1 MKGMLLSVVWRNVR
15 DEWRMEMHEKSKLS
29 MMKWITK
36 CEVKSSSAFLK
47 LKAKRRMMLKLRD
60 GTAAFQIE
68 HYINCSI
75 DAVFVLCSYMPQCCP
90 IGFKIIDNSII
101 LTVTFIT
108 GCGRLR
114 TRPWKE

>member
-29 MMKWITK
+29 MMKRITK
-36 CEVKSSSAFLK
+36 CEVKSGSAFSK

-75 DAVFVLCSYMPQCCP
+75 DTVFVLCSYMPQCCP

-108 GCGRLR
+108 GCGRL
-114 TRPWKE
+114 